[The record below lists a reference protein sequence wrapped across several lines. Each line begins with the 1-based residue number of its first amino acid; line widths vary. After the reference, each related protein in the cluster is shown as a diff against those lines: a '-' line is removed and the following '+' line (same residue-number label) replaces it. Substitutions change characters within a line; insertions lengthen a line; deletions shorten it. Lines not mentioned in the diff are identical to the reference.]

1 MTTYQHPLAYLLAM
15 EGLALLRGWSGERDE
30 TFTRDRLAEVRRLL
44 DDPALTGHPGVR
56 VARGSAAEG
65 YRQWAPDYDQP
76 NGLFDLDEPFV
87 AEVVDPL
94 PPGAALDAACGTG
107 RLSELLHRRGHQVVG
122 VDASPEMLERA
133 RTRVPGARFEVGDLT
148 RLPLPDAS
156 VDLAVCGLALS
167 HLPDLGPAMA
177 ELARVLRPSGHL
189 VVTDVHH
196 ELVRRGSVVPS
207 RGPGGEPGL
216 VPTYQHTPGDF
227 LRAALPRGLE
237 VRRCEEPGAPREEVS
252 PPATGPAAATEG
264 ADLGDWDVWP
274 WSLMPLLPA
283 ATAAAW
289 DTPSTIH
296 WHFQRGA

>member
-15 EGLALLRGWSGERDE
+15 EGLALLRGWSGQRDE

-44 DDPALTGHPGVR
+44 DDPALTGHPGVH
-56 VARGSAAEG
+56 VDRGSAAEG
-65 YRQWAPDYDQP
+65 YRQWAPSYDEP

-87 AEVVDPL
+87 SEVVDPL

-107 RLSELLHRRGHQVVG
+107 RLTRLLHRRGHRVVG
-122 VDASPEMLERA
+122 VDASPEMLQRA
-133 RTRVPGARFEVGDLT
+133 RSRVPGARFEVGDLT
-148 RLPLPDAS
+148 ALPLPDAS
-156 VDLAVCGLALS
+156 VDLVVCGLALS
-167 HLPDLGPAMA
+167 HLPHLAPAMA

-227 LRAALPRGLE
+227 LRAALPQGLE
-237 VRRCEEPGAPREEVS
+237 VRRCEEPGAPGEEVS
-252 PPATGPAAATEG
+252 LSTTGPAPATEG
-264 ADLGDWDVWP
+264 ADLGDWEDWP

-296 WHFQRGA
+296 WHLQRAA